1 MEIKTA
7 SAWVLSLSGARG
19 KDSSLGKREPGPSRR
34 FFIGVCVFLGTLGF
48 DLGAVGCAE
57 GCYVAA
63 QGDSEETAGL

>member
-1 MEIKTA
+1 MSE
-7 SAWVLSLSGARG
+7 AWD
-19 KDSSLGKREPGPSRR
+19 KDLILGKRESAPSRR

-48 DLGAVGCAE
+48 DLGAVGFAE